1 MTPVYD
7 QIHNHLDRE
16 YKGLDRDKITYWLFH
31 FKNGIDIDDCRGGRI
46 EAQRSD
52 DQGEAYD
59 ARSRLHQLLQR
70 TVRGIILAPA
80 NKAPDLHGKSSLSS
94 GPWRRKPC
102 GSGS

>member
-1 MTPVYD
+1 MTPVYY

-16 YKGLDRDKITYWLFH
+16 YKALDRDKITSWLFH

-59 ARSRLHQLLQR
+59 AEVVCTNFCREPFGASF
-70 TVRGIILAPA
+70 
-80 NKAPDLHGKSSLSS
+80 
-94 GPWRRKPC
+94 
-102 GSGS
+102 